1 MQAIAS
7 IESYG
12 TNIIELLIF
21 RIVHSTSPIFAFFVG
36 GMFQMVIVELIQI
49 LAKNNLMTYQMNSP
63 MVFAYESDSY
73 HRIFLELSTF
83 EDRSVQI
90 SQMIKVYIKRKSS
103 TEKENILQPS
113 PQVTKMIHE
122 KAQVNFNRKLKFSYK
137 WGNPKRLSLM

>member
-1 MQAIAS
+1 
-7 IESYG
+7 
-12 TNIIELLIF
+12 
-21 RIVHSTSPIFAFFVG
+21 
-36 GMFQMVIVELIQI
+36 MVIVELIQI

-122 KAQVNFNRKLKFSYK
+122 KAQVNFNRKLKLSYK